1 VDALAVLK
9 GLPLLER
16 LASARFEATDQEL
29 GRSLKSAPE
38 VARAAAQLDTER
50 LRPLVTGT
58 QRSDEAGRTAQQILQ
73 DLDEALAAHELHSPL
88 PRAISTFD
96 GAAWTWMTN
105 QTGPAPAP
113 DPAPEPA
120 PEPSTAR
127 ARTRTLTW
135 HRDTDLSA
143 LSREIADQVEDG
155 RRIEITWRE
164 LP

>member
-1 VDALAVLK
+1 
-9 GLPLLER
+9 
-16 LASARFEATDQEL
+16 
-29 GRSLKSAPE
+29 
-38 VARAAAQLDTER
+38 
-50 LRPLVTGT
+50 
-58 QRSDEAGRTAQQILQ
+58 
-73 DLDEALAAHELHSPL
+73 
-88 PRAISTFD
+88 
-96 GAAWTWMTN
+96 MTN

-113 DPAPEPA
+113 DPAPEPV
-120 PEPSTAR
+120 PEPSPAR